1 MSQGYNSLC
10 LPLYLHGRI
19 IPRIVVIS
27 CISMCI
33 INHILHFTSSIFVS
47 FHLWGILW
55 KEKKYTVL
63 YTYLHVY
70 LTSSCF
76 PSDRAMFLFSVTI
89 LLPEKYP
96 LPFLV
101 VQVFGQPNFSVFIY
115 LKFFFKFYLFSRI
128 FSLYGTV
135 GEGNMVLFSF
145 LSFSLLKYH
154 SIFFRLPLF
163 LRRSK

>member
-33 INHILHFTSSIFVS
+33 INHILHFTSSIFVNS
-47 FHLWGILW
+47 HLWGILW
-55 KEKKYTVL
+55 KEKKKNTVI

-70 LTSSCF
+70 FTGTCF
-76 PSDRAMFLFSVTI
+76 PSGRSMFLSSVTI

-115 LKFFFKFYLFSRI
+115 LKKFFFILPCFQGYFHWMEQWVKRTWVCFPF
-128 FSLYGTV
+128 
-135 GEGNMVLFSF
+135 F
-145 LSFSLLKYH
+145 LLAF
-154 SIFFRLPLF
+154 
-163 LRRSK
+163 